1 MRCTE
6 NDNKIYCREEEG
18 TVKESHG
25 PQPGGIE
32 VRTCF

>member
-18 TVKESHG
+18 TVKERAMG
-25 PQPGGIE
+25 PSQVE
-32 VRTCF
+32 